1 MLKFFPQKTPVPR
14 PQSAP
19 TPVPV
24 PEPLAEPEH
33 EAAAQE
39 YDADPAAHAV
49 EYDSQQDPLA
59 AEAEYV
65 EEAPV
70 EAEPAPLPV
79 AATPAPTLPTRSA
92 MTPPPPAAPASVRE
106 RAASFFQDKPK
117 VPEKAP
123 VMPENPNKN
132 ILSKDVEIK
141 GNIKFT
147 NELIIDGKIEGEI
160 SSDGILTVGENADIR
175 GEIKTKSVTV
185 LGKVNGN
192 ITVSERCELKA
203 RAHLVGDLK
212 AARLV
217 IEEGATFV
225 GKSEVT
231 LNKGTLPNKGVT
243 TTTPAPSANV
253 PVPNTAPKT
262 EDAPAPAAPAFT
274 GGR

>member
-1 MLKFFPQKTPVPR
+1 MLKFFPQKTPAPR
-14 PQSAP
+14 PASSP
-19 TPVPV
+19 TPVP
-24 PEPLAEPEH
+24 EPVAETEPE
-33 EAAAQE
+33 AAQE
-39 YDADPAAHAV
+39 YDVDPAAHAV

-65 EEAPV
+65 EESPV
-70 EAEPAPLPV
+70 EFEPAPAPVPV
-79 AATPAPTLPTRSA
+79 AAAATLPARPA

-231 LNKGTLPNKGVT
+231 LNKGTLPNKAS
-243 TTTPAPSANV
+243 TPASTPSTSV
-253 PVPNTAPKT
+253 PVPSTPRTEESNAPV
-262 EDAPAPAAPAFT
+262 APAFN

>member
-1 MLKFFPQKTPVPR
+1 MISDYV
-14 PQSAP
+14 
-19 TPVPV
+19 
-24 PEPLAEPEH
+24 AEPEPDVAYDTSV
-33 EAAAQE
+33 EAM
-39 YDADPAAHAV
+39 PAEPAFV
-49 EYDSQQDPLA
+49 D
-59 AEAEYV
+59 
-65 EEAPV
+65 EAPV
-70 EAEPAPLPV
+70 AAPVAPAP
-79 AATPAPTLPTRSA
+79 
-92 MTPPPPAAPASVRE
+92 APAFQPR
-106 RAASFFQDKPK
+106 ASFNYDKPK
-117 VPEKAP
+117 VPERAP

-147 NELIIDGKIEGEI
+147 NELVIDGKIEGEI
-160 SSDGILTVGENADIR
+160 SSDGVLTVGENADIR

-192 ITVSERCELKA
+192 ITVGERCELKA

-231 LNKGTLPNKGVT
+231 TGKN
-243 TTTPAPSANV
+243 
-253 PVPNTAPKT
+253 
-262 EDAPAPAAPAFT
+262 APAKSTPNGEAAFT

>member
-1 MLKFFPQKTPVPR
+1 M
-14 PQSAP
+14 
-19 TPVPV
+19 PV
-24 PEPLAEPEH
+24 PEHLAEPEP
-33 EAAAQE
+33 EAVAHE
-39 YDADPAAHAV
+39 YDADPVAPTL
-49 EYDSQQDPLA
+49 EYDNHHDPLA

-70 EAEPAPLPV
+70 EAEVAPTPVLMSLPV
-79 AATPAPTLPTRSA
+79 RQPVA
-92 MTPPPPAAPASVRE
+92 PPPPAPASVRE

-147 NELIIDGKIEGEI
+147 NELVIDGKIEGEI
-160 SSDGILTVGENADIR
+160 TSDGVLTVGENADIR

-192 ITVSERCELKA
+192 ITVAERCELKA

-217 IEEGATFV
+217 IEEGATFI

-231 LNKGTLPNKGVT
+231 LNKGTLPNKAVT
-243 TTTPAPSANV
+243 PSA
-253 PVPNTAPKT
+253 PITAPVLETLPKT
-262 EDAPAPAAPAFT
+262 DDAPKAPAFT